1 MDKLRIWSL
10 SYTSY
15 FNLVFN
21 LSIVSIWSLTFQ
33 YHVNL
38 VIIVIF
44 WMKIDDAFNGQNKNF
59 IKKIAFIDV
68 TVY

>member
-1 MDKLRIWSL
+1 MDKLCIWSL

-59 IKKIAFIDV
+59 KKKIAFIDV

>member
-59 IKKIAFIDV
+59 FLKIAFIDV